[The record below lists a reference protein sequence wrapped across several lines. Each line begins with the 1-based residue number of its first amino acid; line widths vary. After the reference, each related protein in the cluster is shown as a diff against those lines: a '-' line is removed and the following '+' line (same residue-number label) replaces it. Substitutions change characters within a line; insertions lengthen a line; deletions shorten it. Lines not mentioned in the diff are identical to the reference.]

1 MSLPG
6 QYKAVVA
13 NIMFGFYYSDLIIR
27 IKHDF
32 CEV

>member
-6 QYKAVVA
+6 QYKAA
-13 NIMFGFYYSDLIIR
+13 NIMLGFYCSDLIIR

>member
-6 QYKAVVA
+6 QYKAAVA
-13 NIMFGFYYSDLIIR
+13 NIMLGFYCSDLIIR